1 MLPKV
6 VFFVILCLLS
16 SSALW
21 SQQDQST
28 INFVGISAQVYPA
41 GFIATGNLE
50 HFMSD
55 RESLVVRLGF
65 NFTDRKDFSEVND
78 TEEGGGFGGS
88 FGYRYHF
95 PAGKGA
101 FIAGLNVDVW
111 YLDIDWTDSARET
124 IDSPLTIFEGSSN
137 VLVLQPWLEGG
148 YFLPLKN
155 SNSRLGLT
163 LGFGREINVVT
174 DGDEVA
180 QGFIG
185 SISFQ
190 YLLRI

>member
-1 MLPKV
+1 M
-6 VFFVILCLLS
+6 
-16 SSALW
+16 
-21 SQQDQST
+21 
-28 INFVGISAQVYPA
+28 
-41 GFIATGNLE
+41 
-50 HFMSD
+50 
-55 RESLVVRLGF
+55 
-65 NFTDRKDFSEVND
+65 
-78 TEEGGGFGGS
+78 
-88 FGYRYHF
+88 
-95 PAGKGA
+95 
-101 FIAGLNVDVW
+101 
-111 YLDIDWTDSARET
+111 DIDWTDSARET